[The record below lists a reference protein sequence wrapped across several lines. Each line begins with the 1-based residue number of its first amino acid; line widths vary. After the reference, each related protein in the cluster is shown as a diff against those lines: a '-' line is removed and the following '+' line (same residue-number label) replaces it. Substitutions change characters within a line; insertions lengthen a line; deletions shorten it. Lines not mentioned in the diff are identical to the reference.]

1 MVGLLATV
9 KALLRG
15 RDYDIELLLARSR
28 VLPDT
33 REIVLSSTN
42 NAALAI

>member
-1 MVGLLATV
+1 MAGLLATV

-28 VLPDT
+28 TLFRTLFYKQLPLL
-33 REIVLSSTN
+33 LSE
-42 NAALAI
+42 

>member
-1 MVGLLATV
+1 MAGLLATV

-28 VLPDT
+28 VLFDT
-33 REIVLSSTN
+33 REIVRSSTN
-42 NAALAI
+42 NTSLAI